1 MPSENSSRMSM
12 RDATSG
18 YDHGTTRVLYGKPV
32 AQSIYEG
39 VDREVERL
47 AHEGVTP
54 CLAIVSSGDDD
65 ASATYERSLMR
76 TSAKHGITTR
86 QIRLSSGC
94 TQAEALAAV
103 ASVNDDPD
111 VTGCLILRP
120 LAPSLDEDALC
131 DSLATGK
138 DVDGV
143 SAAALGSVFSGRG
156 FGLAPCTAEACV
168 RMLDFYGIDV
178 AGIRVAILGRSLTVG
193 RPLSMM
199 LIARDATVTL
209 CHSKTQNAEDICKES
224 DIVIC
229 ATGRAK
235 AFGRGFF
242 APGQTILDVGI
253 DFDEAG
259 TLCGDVNA
267 DEIEGIVQA
276 YSPVPGGIGTV
287 TTSVMMDHV
296 VRLARARQE
305 GRHA

>member
-1 MPSENSSRMSM
+1 MPSENVAYTTA
-12 RDATSG
+12 RDTANGSA
-18 YDHGTTRVLYGKPV
+18 YGTARVLYGKPV
-32 AQSIYEG
+32 AQRVYEG
-39 VDREVERL
+39 VDTETERL

-54 CLAIVSSGDDD
+54 CLAIVSSVGDD

-86 QIRLSSGC
+86 QIRLAPEC
-94 TQAEALAAV
+94 TQSEALGTI
-103 ASVNDDPD
+103 ASVNADSDI
-111 VTGCLILRP
+111 TGCLILRP
-120 LAPSLDEDALC
+120 LSPSLDEDALC
-131 DSLATGK
+131 DSLVADK

-178 AGIRVAILGRSLTVG
+178 AGKRVAVLGRSLTVG

-199 LIARDATVTL
+199 LLARDATVTL

-224 DIVIC
+224 DVVIC

-235 AFGRGFF
+235 AFGKGFF

-253 DFDEAG
+253 DFDETGA
-259 TLCGDVNA
+259 LCGDVDA
-267 DEIEGIVQA
+267 DEIGGVVQA

-296 VRLARARQE
+296 VRLARARWE
-305 GRHA
+305 KRHA